1 VLDNRSRGR
10 QINKVLLCSC
20 QATSGFVRRTESTS
34 EESWSASSS
43 PPPVPARLGIPI
55 SPAPCPLPA
64 DDVYHRDLLPGPI
77 VTASPVPS
85 TCQPLSPLAR
95 GGLGGGWANGSPDAP
110 RYPAHQR
117 AHQSHLRHRRPRSVP
132 KVVRKVSKCLH
143 LHTAEKIY
151 PFDHNSQNQS
161 FPRSWKWKENLL
173 VFDVVQNRQTEIC
186 SGSHLRRLSPDAKYW
201 SEKSVTCWR

>member
-1 VLDNRSRGR
+1 MPARFLFCPFAFQSLPHLLPRRPSGRRRSP
-10 QINKVLLCSC
+10 
-20 QATSGFVRRTESTS
+20 SGFAARPHRYRLH
-34 EESWSASSS
+34 S
-43 PPPVPARLGIPI
+43 PPH
-55 SPAPCPLPA
+55 LPA
-64 DDVYHRDLLPGPI
+64 AISSCAGR
-77 VTASPVPS
+77 
-85 TCQPLSPLAR
+85 AR
-95 GGLGGGWANGSPDAP
+95 RRMSNGSSDAP

-117 AHQSHLRHRRPRSVP
+117 AHRSHLRHRRPRSVP

-186 SGSHLRRLSPDAKYW
+186 SGSHLRRLSSDAKYW
-201 SEKSVTCWR
+201 SQKSVTCWR